1 MKRLLAVALLLTA
14 GLAMG
19 AGTAWAQENEK
30 SGYAGV
36 DLFSNY
42 VWRGQKLSEE
52 WAVQPYA
59 GFMYKS
65 FGAELWAN
73 YDTETEEHN
82 ETDLTLYYEL
92 TWKQFDIE
100 AGYIYYGVDGA
111 SNDTQEIYGAFTF
124 TEFFLQPT
132 ITAYL
137 DFDEGDGIYLEGSVG
152 YTHELPRDMILDLEA
167 LVSFNAENETTGSF
181 TNFNTGELLA
191 ELAVPIYQDFT
202 LTTTLGYTFPLTDS
216 AEDRIRSR
224 SFDGD
229 AGHLYAGLGISL
241 EF

>member
-1 MKRLLAVALLLTA
+1 MV
-14 GLAMG
+14 
-19 AGTAWAQENEK
+19 
-30 SGYAGV
+30 
-36 DLFSNY
+36 
-42 VWRGQKLSEE
+42 
-52 WAVQPYA
+52 
-59 GFMYKS
+59 
-65 FGAELWAN
+65 
-73 YDTETEEHN
+73 
-82 ETDLTLYYEL
+82 
-92 TWKQFDIE
+92 
-100 AGYIYYGVDGA
+100 
-111 SNDTQEIYGAFTF
+111 
-124 TEFFLQPT
+124 
-132 ITAYL
+132 
-137 DFDEGDGIYLEGSVG
+137 
-152 YTHELPRDMILDLEA
+152 LDLEA